1 MDAEDEIATLREQIR
16 QLQQQQQQQ
25 ANQQTTTQ
33 QQQQS
38 VPASTVDSI
47 TAQAIAQMAEF
58 LKQSQALNQQ
68 LISQISS
75 KTTEPVK
82 EPPMPKWDGNI
93 TTKDLYLEQMEVYKS
108 HKYFSSVI
116 DWSRSTPATEDI
128 ATFLRSELLKTI
140 PASRRPAYLHQDKC
154 KDGFAFLKL
163 WMSNISPSNVFHK
176 LQCILKFST
185 FAAGTTPGQTLLS
198 EARGLLSAL
207 QVIPTESLM
216 SMRIILSFEEA
227 GRYDGIVTAFRRG
240 DPTVVGCTLD
250 HLQTLVQQEDDLLAV
265 MNIDSSQPS
274 ANRTKKP
281 EAKPAPPEGTAPPNN
296 TMQVQ
301 YPPTRG
307 VPFRACSEF
316 IKTGRQCY
324 VCFNRDKFHIE
335 VGCPILAEHDLVI
348 VKDPTKAKSVR
359 EEFKARPQP
368 QRRAPRGQHIKKGGS
383 DNPPPPPPPPTNQA
397 AGAPATENPSARRA
411 TSAEPSPRLSPPPN
425 IPASGF
431 EDDNYWARAGCDYFD
446 GDDVPSD
453 PDDGEAFQHDWADAP
468 YSDEPA
474 AEETKTN
481 ADFSNYFITASAR
494 RTTAKHVS
502 ATLTSVAHTALKSS
516 QTIISKPVRD
526 SINCCA
532 DSGATDHM
540 FPDRNAFISYHH
552 TPNCYVKR
560 LVVVPAEASCEKY
573 FR

>member
-1 MDAEDEIATLREQIR
+1 
-16 QLQQQQQQQ
+16 
-25 ANQQTTTQ
+25 
-33 QQQQS
+33 
-38 VPASTVDSI
+38 
-47 TAQAIAQMAEF
+47 
-58 LKQSQALNQQ
+58 
-68 LISQISS
+68 
-75 KTTEPVK
+75 
-82 EPPMPKWDGNI
+82 
-93 TTKDLYLEQMEVYKS
+93 
-108 HKYFSSVI
+108 
-116 DWSRSTPATEDI
+116 
-128 ATFLRSELLKTI
+128 
-140 PASRRPAYLHQDKC
+140 
-154 KDGFAFLKL
+154 
-163 WMSNISPSNVFHK
+163 
-176 LQCILKFST
+176 
-185 FAAGTTPGQTLLS
+185 
-198 EARGLLSAL
+198 
-207 QVIPTESLM
+207 
-216 SMRIILSFEEA
+216 MRIILSFEEA

-307 VPFRACSEF
+307 VPFRACSEL

-335 VGCPILAEHDLVI
+335 MGCPILAEHDLVI

-383 DNPPPPPPPPTNQA
+383 DNPPPPPPPPTNQT